1 MPASRTAE
9 YMAIYRALEDGVR
22 ERPPLFEDPFAA
34 SFLRPALRRTTKL
47 ARFRRLRSALERY
60 ADFRAPGARTSAI
73 ARTRFIDDVVREGVR
88 GGCQQVVI
96 LGAGYDCR
104 AHRLAELRGCTVFE
118 VDRAETQD
126 VKRARLERAP
136 TYAEV
141 NYVAIDFSRDDL
153 EACLV
158 RAGWRSTEPSV
169 FVWEGVGLRTTSTS
183 RASKECSPSSAGP
196 ARGPVSC
203 SRTFTAGFW
212 TARRGSTAERS

>member
-212 TARRGSTAERS
+212 T